1 MSGIFLRNA
10 TIVAITFI
18 GCVGAAES
26 RVLLGQQLDER
37 QKLLAAIYD
46 HSNTGQ
52 NLTQM
57 NPGKDFSVV
66 VGDRHSFIPLHPKKK
81 PLACASDAVLVGTVQ
96 KKQAFLTGSQRF
108 IVTEYELD
116 VEDTMKDN
124 PKSAVKKGDVLS
136 ILRPGGEVISGGR
149 RILAIDES
157 LPPLEEGG
165 QYLLFL
171 QFREK
176 AATYTATS
184 RDVAVYGPEET
195 TFRLKD
201 GKIAANGRT
210 AWGFIKEVKR
220 SVRACGGEGLDEK

>member
-66 VGDRHSFIPLHPKKK
+66 VGDRHSFIPLHPKKTRS
-81 PLACASDAVLVGTVQ
+81 PVRQTRSLWVRF
-96 KKQAFLTGSQRF
+96 KKS
-108 IVTEYELD
+108 
-116 VEDTMKDN
+116 KH
-124 PKSAVKKGDVLS
+124 S
-136 ILRPGGEVISGGR
+136 
-149 RILAIDES
+149 
-157 LPPLEEGG
+157 
-165 QYLLFL
+165 
-171 QFREK
+171 
-176 AATYTATS
+176 
-184 RDVAVYGPEET
+184 
-195 TFRLKD
+195 
-201 GKIAANGRT
+201 
-210 AWGFIKEVKR
+210 
-220 SVRACGGEGLDEK
+220 